1 MNVIIWVVR
10 ALFVL
15 ISVGAG
21 YSVVHT
27 LWSAYESRPGGVKEV
42 YCFLFVN
49 LYEKVRETAGS
60 QTVYG
65 FEKNTLAPHLVA
77 GIFFIIA
84 LIVII
89 VDMAFSK
96 KNLSTFSAVIFGLIV
111 GIAISMMVGPVL
123 TLAVGEHSPSLEAAL
138 KLPLA
143 AVISYL
149 CISIILQTKDDFRFI
164 IPYIEFSKEQRGML
178 PVILDT
184 SAIIDGRFA
193 DLAEAKII
201 DSPIIIPRFVLQ
213 EIHGL
218 SDSPVRVKRTR
229 GRRGLDIL
237 NRLQK
242 NDKLSV
248 QIDETKLDNIDGVDN
263 KLVQLAKDLN
273 GKLVTTDFNLNK
285 LAQLQKVDAIN
296 INDIANALKT
306 VALPGEHVNVR
317 IIKPGEEVNQGVGYL
332 DDGTMIVVEQ
342 GRGYIGREVTILVTS
357 TLQTSAGRMIF
368 GRIEENAPSP
378 GNPRPGNP
386 RRSSQA

>member
-1 MNVIIWVVR
+1 MNVIIWVIR

-21 YSVVHT
+21 YSVVQT
-27 LWSAYESRPGGVKEV
+27 FWSAYDSKPDAVKESA
-42 YCFLFVN
+42 YFMFVK
-49 LYEKVRETAGS
+49 LYEEMPQA
-60 QTVYG
+60 TVPGIVYE
-65 FEKNTLAPHLVA
+65 FQQNRLAPHIVA
-77 GIFFIIA
+77 GFFFIIA

-89 VDMAFSK
+89 VDMAFTK
-96 KNLSTFSAVIFGLIV
+96 KNLSTFSAVVFGLIV
-111 GIAISMMVGPVL
+111 GIAIAAMVGPIL
-123 TLAVGEHSPSLEAAL
+123 TLTVGEHSPTLEAAL

-143 AVISYL
+143 AVLSYL

-193 DLAEAKII
+193 DLAEANII

-218 SDSPVRVKRTR
+218 SDSPVRIKRNR

-237 NRLQK
+237 NRLQQ
-242 NDKLSV
+242 NEKLSV
-248 QIDETKLDNIDGVDN
+248 QIDETKFEKIEDVDS
-263 KLVQLAKDLN
+263 KLVQLTKDLG

-285 LAQLQKVDAIN
+285 IAQLQNVDAIN
-296 INDIANALKT
+296 VNDIANALKT

-317 IIKPGEEVNQGVGYL
+317 IIKPGEEANQGIGYL

-342 GRGYIGREVTILVTS
+342 GRTHIGKEVTILVTS
-357 TLQTSAGRMIF
+357 ALQTSAGRMIF
-368 GRIEENAPSP
+368 GRLEE
-378 GNPRPGNP
+378 GNDTAGPTRHNHPH
-386 RRSSQA
+386 RSGRA